1 MENLFLNQYLKIM
14 YKKSIYFILSFILL
28 GCVVGTA
35 LSMLIGYIIP
45 EGVVRDFFILSKSFG
60 FGQNPNNWVDF
71 GPLRFKIGFFFDVS
85 ILSIIGVLI
94 SWYILRY
101 FK

>member
-1 MENLFLNQYLKIM
+1 M
-14 YKKSIYFILSFILL
+14 YKKSILFILSVILL
-28 GCVVGTA
+28 GGVISTAFSMFVG
-35 LSMLIGYIIP
+35 LIIP

-60 FGQNPNNWVDF
+60 FGQNPNNWVNL
-71 GPLRFKIGFFFDVS
+71 GPLRFKLGFFFDVS
-85 ILSIIGVLI
+85 ILSVIGIIV

>member
-1 MENLFLNQYLKIM
+1 MAV
-14 YKKSIYFILSFILL
+14 ILL
-28 GCVVGTA
+28 GGIIGTA
-35 LSMLIGYIIP
+35 FSMFVGFVIP

-60 FGQNPNNWVDF
+60 FGQNPNNWVNL
-71 GPLRFKIGFFFDVS
+71 GPLRFKLGFFFDIS
-85 ILSIIGVLI
+85 ILSIVGIFI

>member
-1 MENLFLNQYLKIM
+1 M
-14 YKKSIYFILSFILL
+14 SVILL
-28 GCVVGTA
+28 GGVISTAFSMFVG
-35 LSMLIGYIIP
+35 LIIP

-60 FGQNPNNWVDF
+60 FGQNPNNWVNL
-71 GPLRFKIGFFFDVS
+71 GPLRFKLGFFFDVS
-85 ILSIIGVLI
+85 ILSVIGIIV